1 MPWAL
6 RAKRLLYTA
15 HLTVFAMKRDESG
28 KAAGRYAELRAAP
41 RNAWL
46 FLLATVFPSC
56 APRCAA
62 EFMK

>member
-46 FLLATVFPSC
+46 F
-56 APRCAA
+56 
-62 EFMK
+62 